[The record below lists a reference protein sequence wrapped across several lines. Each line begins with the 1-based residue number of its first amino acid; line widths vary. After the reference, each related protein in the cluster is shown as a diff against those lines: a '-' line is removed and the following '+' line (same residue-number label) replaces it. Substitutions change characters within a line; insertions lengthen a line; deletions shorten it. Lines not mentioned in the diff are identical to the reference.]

1 MNARVAVL
9 LLFVMFASV
18 ALVGTSLA
26 LLHDHLAR
34 RVREARW
41 RAGARARGSVL
52 ECRQLARQ
60 EDLAPARAGGK
71 TRA

>member
-1 MNARVAVL
+1 MSALAPVL

-41 RAGARARGSVL
+41 RAGARAR
-52 ECRQLARQ
+52 
-60 EDLAPARAGGK
+60 AGAFSSAGNWQGRK
-71 TRA
+71 T